1 MRMDEPMTEREIR
14 QRRRRR
20 DEIRQAVRRGEE
32 TSRLIGHVLRIAER
46 RAAERRR
53 FFRRA
58 GLLK

>member
-1 MRMDEPMTEREIR
+1 MDGSMRDRDTEEHRRRREEIR
-14 QRRRRR
+14 QV
-20 DEIRQAVRRGEE
+20 VRRGEE
-32 TSRLIGHVLRIAER
+32 TSRLIGHVLRISER